1 MILKNNHF
9 IWKIDPPS
17 HRCRGTWII
26 RVLASKCPEIG
37 MLPWFFIPIVE
48 FIIQLLSKFTR
59 ISHFC
64 TKKFQQGDIG
74 WYICHLLLMWIFIW
88 ICPVLMS
95 FVLVKFSRGVYRPL
109 WPPSPMS
116 IRQPMLG
123 RDRVINSAVFI
134 TYLIPCWTADES
146 ALCSGNGD
154 TEESELCCRYSLP
167 VRTSLWLIRIKLL
180 MATTTFKDDVH
191 IEFKLVS
198 NERSFN
204 VFNAKSYQFWKKHW

>member
-26 RVLASKCPEIG
+26 RVLALKCPKIG

-88 ICPVLMS
+88 T
-95 FVLVKFSRGVYRPL
+95 R
-109 WPPSPMS
+109 
-116 IRQPMLG
+116 LG
-123 RDRVINSAVFI
+123 CFYV
-134 TYLIPCWTADES
+134 TAILSYVMVEV
-146 ALCSGNGD
+146 
-154 TEESELCCRYSLP
+154 ELSWDWGLQEPWFDLKLRLSWGLGWNEAEVELRLSMIYDCNW
-167 VRTSLWLIRIKLL
+167 VEIKLEL
-180 MATTTFKDDVH
+180 
-191 IEFKLVS
+191 
-198 NERSFN
+198 N
-204 VFNAKSYQFWKKHW
+204 

>member
-116 IRQPMLG
+116 IRQTMVGQSNKFCRFILLTWFHAEPLMNLH
-123 RDRVINSAVFI
+123 SAVEMVILRRVNFVADI
-134 TYLIPCWTADES
+134 LYLCAPHY
-146 ALCSGNGD
+146 G
-154 TEESELCCRYSLP
+154 
-167 VRTSLWLIRIKLL
+167 
-180 MATTTFKDDVH
+180 
-191 IEFKLVS
+191 
-198 NERSFN
+198 
-204 VFNAKSYQFWKKHW
+204 

>member
-1 MILKNNHF
+1 MKNNHF

-109 WPPSPMS
+109 WSPSPMS

-123 RDRVINSAVFI
+123 QDRVMNSAIFY
-134 TYLIPCWTADES
+134 YLLDSMVNRRWICTLQWKWWYWGEWT
-146 ALCSGNGD
+146 L
-154 TEESELCCRYSLP
+154 LP
-167 VRTSLWLIRIKLL
+167 IFSTCAHLI
-180 MATTTFKDDVH
+180 MV
-191 IEFKLVS
+191 
-198 NERSFN
+198 N
-204 VFNAKSYQFWKKHW
+204 